1 MDFRNIFLTIWNMSL
16 TGSIIIGFVL
26 LARLVLRKAPKVF
39 SYALW
44 SVVLFRL
51 LCPVSV
57 SSMFSVLRF
66 TKAAEPVSRSAVTTM
81 DYAALDIPVFLPVTE
96 DGPEMD
102 EPVVLEPEYSEVHIE
117 DPVIPDD
124 GAVIPEMPDA
134 VFPQEPAEPVV
145 DPVHYAVLI
154 WLVGLG
160 VMLICNVVSCI
171 RLLRQIE
178 GAVPLRKELYLADH
192 ISTAFVLGMIRPK
205 IYLPSYLTPEER
217 GYIIAHERCHIR
229 RKDHVFRL
237 LAYLAL
243 CLHWFNPLVWLAFVL
258 SGKDMEMS
266 CDEAVIRMY
275 GPRIR
280 AEYAQSLLRLATGRR
295 SFALTPLAFGEG
307 DTKERVM
314 NMTTWKKPKLWA
326 TLTALV
332 ACVTVLV
339 ACATNPASEMPTVQE
354 TEKPTVASVTDMY
367 WDNNVAVDKVCSDAV
382 DELLNGQSYCL
393 LYESYTGGN
402 PYYLDYRRYGDNE
415 LVHNFEAYYLGTSL
429 LFEGKYASY
438 YGDYWVWDGIKT
450 GLGANETLARWSP
463 DFLEISST
471 TAAEDRISFY
481 GTWPHLY
488 NEDRYNEGTITYIF
502 NVDGSLHSIE
512 RICV

>member
-96 DGPEMD
+96 DGSEMD

-117 DPVIPDD
+117 EPVIPDD

-134 VFPQEPAEPVV
+134 VFPQESAEPVV

-205 IYLPSYLTPEER
+205 IYLPSYLTPEIESTR
-217 GYIIAHERCHIR
+217 LNSSRPARRAIR
-229 RKDHVFRL
+229 RWRCTAISTD
-237 LAYLAL
+237 
-243 CLHWFNPLVWLAFVL
+243 
-258 SGKDMEMS
+258 S
-266 CDEAVIRMY
+266 
-275 GPRIR
+275 
-280 AEYAQSLLRLATGRR
+280 
-295 SFALTPLAFGEG
+295 
-307 DTKERVM
+307 DT
-314 NMTTWKKPKLWA
+314 
-326 TLTALV
+326 
-332 ACVTVLV
+332 
-339 ACATNPASEMPTVQE
+339 S
-354 TEKPTVASVTDMY
+354 
-367 WDNNVAVDKVCSDAV
+367 
-382 DELLNGQSYCL
+382 
-393 LYESYTGGN
+393 
-402 PYYLDYRRYGDNE
+402 
-415 LVHNFEAYYLGTSL
+415 
-429 LFEGKYASY
+429 
-438 YGDYWVWDGIKT
+438 
-450 GLGANETLARWSP
+450 
-463 DFLEISST
+463 
-471 TAAEDRISFY
+471 
-481 GTWPHLY
+481 
-488 NEDRYNEGTITYIF
+488 
-502 NVDGSLHSIE
+502 
-512 RICV
+512 